1 MIRSVSGIL
10 CGAKGIAMLTT
21 EAVEPS
27 ISGSE
32 IGANGRRLIRSVSGI
47 LCGAKGIAMLTT
59 EAVEPSISGS
69 EIGAE
74 ESRCSYSAGGEG
86 FIRAKKTGWFQP
98 PCFFCGQNIVDK
110 SGKSV
115 KVAALNLLLI
125 AKFILLWH
133 GLLLDWC

>member
-1 MIRSVSGIL
+1 
-10 CGAKGIAMLTT
+10 MLTT

-47 LCGAKGIAMLTT
+47 LCGAKGGAMLTT

-74 ESRCSYSAGGEG
+74 ESRCLDSAGGDG
-86 FIRAKKTGWFQP
+86 FIRAKK
-98 PCFFCGQNIVDK
+98 NRVV
-110 SGKSV
+110 S
-115 KVAALNLLLI
+115 AAL
-125 AKFILLWH
+125 FFLWTKYS
-133 GLLLDWC
+133 